1 MRRKQLYAM
10 ILAGALAAGGVPVTA
25 MAADTAAEEAGDL
38 GSGENTEE
46 SAKEEQPA
54 EESKEPTEAPAEQPT
69 EAPAESSPTEAPA
82 EPAQEEKQETET
94 PAETTE
100 EDKEPAE
107 ASAEEP
113 TDTGIAINEVDAD
126 GNVTPKYYNSL
137 QEAID
142 AAEDATA
149 ESSAT
154 VIEVSKPIA
163 LSSTVTVSGRKIAI
177 SAVGDIS
184 IARETDSFTGDMFKV
199 SGENSSLSFE
209 AKDGGS
215 LTVSGAFTDAA
226 VTADGSIVNV
236 SGSGSF
242 GLFPNVVLSGNI
254 SSADGAAVNCTGG
267 QIALAGGTIT
277 GNTGAKGAV
286 YSDSAI
292 RVQGT
297 VTVKDNKIGDAQANV
312 YLDGTA
318 EFVIT
323 DELTGSD
330 ISFTHAGAAEGTEV
344 LAVAENVAIADFKA
358 VAGQFSYETE
368 EYILNPD
375 TETNKAT
382 LKKKATEPSV
392 EPTVTVTVTPTPTTT
407 TKPTETPTK
416 TPSFL
421 TEKKNSLKWIN
432 RTTVSV
438 EISNTQACKWYYT
451 YVDSGT
457 SEAEIEKMYDAK
469 HSTKSVAA
477 NKGFTVTATNV
488 PEKND
493 KWLVVFATSTAG
505 KTDMKYFKLD
515 EVNFNKK
522 RPSFLTYQSGSLKWD
537 NHTTVSLQ
545 MSTTLHCKWYSFFV
559 DAGTDTK
566 VIQNMYDA
574 SRATNEV
581 GANKSFTVTAE
592 NVPEADTWLV
602 VCAKPDSGKAK
613 MSIFKLNTA
622 SFKKK
627 RPAAATT
634 STRPARTY
642 AVTQSTITGLEN
654 PLKFTPGT
662 FYEFSVT
669 GAGQNDEKPYV
680 SGDERWIPMY
690 WSLSENPTKSGEK
703 NTTFR
708 IGSPKGIADAK
719 TYNIYVFFKKQ
730 VYNGAEWQDTDVIE
744 SVKTQFS
751 SQKLSPEDLTVTP
764 TGEAGDNGSGG
775 GGDGSGSGDET
786 DAELTATEAASEKDG
801 GSSSKSAVS
810 TLDES
815 PIGAMVAL
823 AALSLLAGGYIL
835 IRKRKKDI

>member
-38 GSGENTEE
+38 GAGENTEE

-69 EAPAESSPTEAPA
+69 EAPAESNPTEAPA

-94 PAETTE
+94 PAGTTE
-100 EDKEPAE
+100 ENKEPTE
-107 ASAEEP
+107 APAEEQ
-113 TDTGIAINEVDAD
+113 TDTGIAINEVDED

-142 AAEDATA
+142 AAKAATA

-163 LSSTVTVSGRKIAI
+163 LSSTVNVSGRKISI
-177 SAVGDIS
+177 CAVGDIS

-209 AKDGGS
+209 TKDGGS

-226 VTADGSIVNV
+226 VTAEGSIVNV

-297 VTVKDNKIGDAQANV
+297 VAVKDNKIGDAQANV

-330 ISFTHAGAAEGTEV
+330 ISFTHASAAEGTEV
-344 LAVAENVAIADFKA
+344 LAVAENVTVADFKA
-358 VAGQFSYETE
+358 VTGQFSYETE

-392 EPTVTVTVTPTPTTT
+392 KPTVTVTVTPTPTTT
-407 TKPTETPTK
+407 AKPTTKPTVTPTK

-421 TEKKNSLKWIN
+421 
-432 RTTVSV
+432 
-438 EISNTQACKWYYT
+438 
-451 YVDSGT
+451 
-457 SEAEIEKMYDAK
+457 
-469 HSTKSVAA
+469 
-477 NKGFTVTATNV
+477 
-488 PEKND
+488 
-493 KWLVVFATSTAG
+493 
-505 KTDMKYFKLD
+505 KYK
-515 EVNFNKK
+515 
-522 RPSFLTYQSGSLKWD
+522 SGSLKWTD
-537 NHTTVSLQ
+537 HTTVSLQ
-545 MSTTLHCKWYSFFV
+545 FSVTQNCKWYYFFV
-559 DAGTDTK
+559 DADTDTK

-574 SRATNEV
+574 SRATNV
-581 GANKSFTVTAE
+581 AKANTSFTVKAE

-613 MSIFKLNTA
+613 MSIFKLNSK

-642 AVTQSTITGLEN
+642 AVTKSTITGLEN

-690 WSLSENPTKSGEK
+690 WSLSENPTKSSEK

-730 VYNGAEWQDTDVIE
+730 IYNGSEWQDTDVIE

-764 TGEAGDNGSGG
+764 TGAAGDNGSGG
-775 GGDGSGSGDET
+775 GGDGSGSGNET